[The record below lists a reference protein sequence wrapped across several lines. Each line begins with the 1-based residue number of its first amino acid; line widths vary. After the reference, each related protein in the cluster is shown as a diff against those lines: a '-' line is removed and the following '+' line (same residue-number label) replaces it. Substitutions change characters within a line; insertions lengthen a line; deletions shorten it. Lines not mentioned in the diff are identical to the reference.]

1 MHLQTSFIKLD
12 LLIIIRKYPKIK
24 IEIKILGNKT
34 ANFMTYFRTYKC
46 CCKPKVG
53 WIAVITDNKRSIKA
67 V

>member
-1 MHLQTSFIKLD
+1 